1 MVFTSIVSSHLTCR
15 VVDWDG
21 VGLIP
26 LKLAALTLKERFYR
40 VFFLSFNVSFSDF
53 HVRHAERFDEEIRRF
68 ETRRP
73 WSHNLT
79 LSTPLEGPD
88 HENLILSLLYHGV
101 SLPEL
106 RSMFPQVVEEILTF
120 SKEILL
126 PLLWSGTILRLN
138 SIQISV
144 ARFRTG
150 PPISIFRSHL
160 VLLGKGN
167 LMWHIGGLGSLHK

>member
-1 MVFTSIVSSHLTCR
+1 MVFISIVSSHLTCR

-21 VGLIP
+21 GGLIP
-26 LKLAALTLKERFYR
+26 LKLATLMLKERFYR
-40 VFFLSFNVSFSDF
+40 VFFLSFNVSFSEF

-120 SKEILL
+120 SKENPAALAL
-126 PLLWSGTILRLN
+126 EWDNFASEFYTN
-138 SIQISV
+138 
-144 ARFRTG
+144 
-150 PPISIFRSHL
+150 
-160 VLLGKGN
+160 LGRPVPD
-167 LMWHIGGLGSLHK
+167 WPAYI